1 MPDLTST
8 FYPRM
13 TKRPPF
19 TVEVPDAVDNA
30 CEARPRRSPAAANG
44 LLASPT
50 DDVKTTYDIFRQA
63 ARKFSH
69 AKAAGTR
76 RVIRSYEERTVVKRT
91 VDGVEKSVPKIWTRY
106 QLSGYT
112 YLSFLGYES
121 LALDLGCGLRRL
133 GLGKGN
139 KIHLYG
145 ATRAASQS
153 IIVVTAYDSLGEQGL
168 QHSLNETESTAIFI
182 DSQLIPSLMRVLS
195 HARSLRH
202 IIYNNTATK
211 LDGDT
216 LKQLQSD
223 FPHITVIGF
232 DELRRSGAE
241 CPTEPTPPGKD
252 DLCCIMYT
260 AGSMGPPKGVCLTH
274 GMIVAAVAGMDAVVG
289 KHISPQDAILTYLPQ
304 AHIIE
309 FVFENM
315 CLYWGC
321 TMGYGSPRT
330 LSNTSGWDC
339 KGDICEFRPTILVG
353 VPAVW
358 ESIKKG
364 VTGVIAAKGWLSN
377 CIFWGSLRIK
387 SCLLAHS
394 FPGIGLLDSMVFKAV
409 KEAAGGRLR
418 IMMNGGG
425 PISKDTQ
432 IFLSLAIAPLING
445 YGLTETCGM
454 GAINDPL
461 AWDPDSVGEL
471 PGSVEIKLVDL
482 PESGYSTK
490 HNPPQGEILIRGPSV
505 ATGYYNN
512 ELETK
517 EAFTTD
523 QWFRTGDIGEWD
535 LNGHLK
541 IIDRKKNLV
550 KSLNGEY
557 IALEKLESIYRS
569 AAVVQNVCVY
579 AASNQ
584 RQPIAIVVPDRPVL
598 QKLALDHPTNNT
610 CSIVM
615 QQLQEAGWA
624 SGLKSFEIV
633 CGVVISDDE
642 WTSENGFLSAAQ
654 KLVRKTIYTRFQ
666 KEIDQAY
673 AR

>member
-1 MPDLTST
+1 
-8 FYPRM
+8 M

-44 LLASPT
+44 LFSSPI

-76 RVIRSYEERTVVKRT
+76 RVIGSYEERTVVKRT
-91 VDGVEKSVPKIWTRY
+91 VDGVEKSMPKIWTRY

-145 ATRAASQS
+145 AT
-153 IIVVTAYDSLGEQGL
+153 SLHWLAMSHDGE
-168 QHSLNETESTAIFI
+168 
-182 DSQLIPSLMRVLS
+182 
-195 HARSLRH
+195 
-202 IIYNNTATK
+202 
-211 LDGDT
+211 T
-216 LKQLQSD
+216 LKQIQSD

-232 DELRRSGAE
+232 EELRRSGAE

-260 AGSMGPPKGVCLTH
+260 SGSMGPPKGVCLTH

-321 TMGYGSPRT
+321 TMGYAGPRT
-330 LSNTSGWDC
+330 LSNTSVWDC

-364 VTGVIAAKGWLSN
+364 ITGVVAAKGWLSN

-471 PGSVEIKLVDL
+471 PASVEIKLVDV

-490 HNPPQGEILIRGPSV
+490 HNPRQGEIPIRGPSV
-505 ATGYYNN
+505 ATGYYKN

-535 LNGHLK
+535 PNGHLK

-598 QKLALDHPTNNT
+598 QKLALDHPTNNPR
-610 CSIVM
+610 SIVM
-615 QQLQEAGWA
+615 QQLQEVGWA

-642 WTSENGFLSAAQ
+642 WTSENGCLSAAQ